1 MVHGT
6 CDCKHNTMGNNC
18 EYCMDMYNDA
28 PWRPAVG
35 KKYNECKSKL
45 NLLASV
51 NYVNFMKL
59 ILI

>member
-1 MVHGT
+1 
-6 CDCKHNTMGNNC
+6 MGNNC

-45 NLLASV
+45 VNPLESV
-51 NYVNFMKL
+51 NYFNFKL
-59 ILI
+59 ILVYQK

>member
-45 NLLASV
+45 ILLKV
-51 NYVNFMKL
+51 
-59 ILI
+59 